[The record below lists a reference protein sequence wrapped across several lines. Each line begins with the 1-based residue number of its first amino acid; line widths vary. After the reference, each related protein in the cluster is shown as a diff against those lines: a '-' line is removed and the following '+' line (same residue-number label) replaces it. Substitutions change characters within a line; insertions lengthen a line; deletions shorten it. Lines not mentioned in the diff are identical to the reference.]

1 MEQKYVREIEGG
13 FIMGKRDSEGG
24 NIEYM
29 EVEVGGR
36 RRKIR
41 RSKRERERE
50 CSKKKNEKG
59 EERNAL
65 REDN

>member
-1 MEQKYVREIEGG
+1 MEQKYRREIEGG
-13 FIMGKRDSEGG
+13 CIMGKRDSEGG

-50 CSKKKNEKG
+50 E
-59 EERNAL
+59 
-65 REDN
+65 